1 METGRK
7 YCVRKTC
14 TDTPCDQVT
23 SSNDSHPLISLSAP
37 TTLTA
42 VLNSCLPPNME
53 HIEVG
58 NIHVTV
64 FTPWNYRR
72 PHPNCRISP
81 SIAQTFTCVLMWKLV
96 VNIAVGNLVTSLLYD
111 EITVLLLG
119 TCSAFY
125 PQSKVKLHLVTFIY
139 DKLYGGKY
147 ANLFSTGVYTNTE
160 RQL

>member
-1 METGRK
+1 MSASK
-7 YCVRKTC
+7 YG
-14 TDTPCDQVT
+14 
-23 SSNDSHPLISLSAP
+23 
-37 TTLTA
+37 TLA
-42 VLNSCLPPNME
+42 IN
-53 HIEVG
+53 IEVG

-125 PQSKVKLHLVTFIY
+125 PQIKVKLHLFTISFTVGN
-139 DKLYGGKY
+139 KLTYSAQESIPIQRDSY
-147 ANLFSTGVYTNTE
+147 EMDNLP
-160 RQL
+160 R